1 MTVEI
6 RPAREEDQERVNFVV
21 AYSFDGDRTPEGR
34 QRMRH
39 VEELTRTLALLED
52 GEIVAALRT
61 HAFSMLVNGAGVGL
75 GGVSSV
81 ACLPEH
87 RRKGYVGQLLRQAL
101 SDMRDHGLPLS
112 ALYTPHPSLYRR
124 YGWMFAAANLHYTW
138 KPKDVRHLNAAPLR
152 GRARRV
158 PEEEWPAL
166 AQVYERFTRG
176 RTGYLQRSDRWWRE
190 AVFRRL
196 YDPERKTLDVAIWQA
211 DGQPASGY
219 VCYQSSSE
227 HPASGPGRT
236 TLALRELIA
245 LDADAHAGLLRYILS
260 HDLADEVTWWGPV
273 DDPLALAI
281 DEPGRLKREYR
292 ESYMLRVV
300 DVQKA
305 VEARPPAAAAPE
317 GSFSVQLADASAPWN
332 NGAWRIE
339 SSNGRLSCSRSDGP
353 GEISTDA
360 ATFAAIYGGFLRCSD
375 AVRCGLA
382 QAEDAKAVALADRVL
397 ASDYPPFGADF
408 F

>member
-1 MTVEI
+1 MPAEI
-6 RPAREEDQERVNFVV
+6 RPAREEDQERVNFVI

-52 GEIVAALRT
+52 GEIAAALRMYD
-61 HAFSMLVNGAGVGL
+61 FSMLVNGAGIGL

-87 RRKGYVGQLLRQAL
+87 RRKGYVGQLLRHAL
-101 SDMRDHGLPLS
+101 SDMRERGLPLS

-138 KPKDVRHLNAAPLR
+138 NPKDVRHLNSAPLR

-158 PEEEWPAL
+158 GEEEWPAL

-176 RTGYLQRSDRWWRE
+176 RTGYLERSDRWWRE
-190 AVFRRL
+190 AIFRRL
-196 YDPERKTLDVAIWQA
+196 YDPERKPLDVALWQA
-211 DGQPASGY
+211 DGEPPSGY
-219 VCYQSSSE
+219 VCYRSSSE
-227 HPASGPGRT
+227 LRPSGPGKA
-236 TLALRELIA
+236 TLSVREFIA
-245 LDADAHAGLLRYILS
+245 LEADAHAGLLRYILA
-260 HDLADEVTWWGPV
+260 HDLAHEVAWWGPV

-292 ESYMLRVV
+292 EGYMLRVV

-305 VEARPPAAAAPE
+305 VEARPPATGAPE
-317 GSFSVQLADASAPWN
+317 GSFSVHIADASAPWN
-332 NGAWRIE
+332 QGAWRIE
-339 SSNGRLSCSRSDGP
+339 SSGGRLSCSRAEGP
-353 GEISTDA
+353 AEIATNA
-360 ATFAAIYGGFLRCSD
+360 AGFAAIYGGFLRCSD

-382 QAEDAKAVALADRVL
+382 QAEDAKAVALADRIL
-397 ASDYPPFGADF
+397 ASDYTPFGADF